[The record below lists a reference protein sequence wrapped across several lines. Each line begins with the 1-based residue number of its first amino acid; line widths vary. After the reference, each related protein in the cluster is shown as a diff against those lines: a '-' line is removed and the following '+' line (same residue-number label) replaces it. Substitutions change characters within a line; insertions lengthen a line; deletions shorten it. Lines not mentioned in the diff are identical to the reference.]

1 MPKIQPKKLTDTQ
14 IAKLV
19 MKHTDGTSISA
30 LAREYKI
37 SQETVRRYL
46 KNNATMREECEAIK
60 KEAIGKVLEDT
71 FNELGTDASEILT
84 SAFKQIKK
92 QIPKANLRDLVGL
105 MKVLSDMRNATQE
118 NSGEDALD
126 RLCEEIRQA
135 SKEQEDA

>member
-1 MPKIQPKKLTDTQ
+1 
-14 IAKLV
+14 